1 LHILFSSIK
10 IKKRK
15 KLTMES
21 IKHKMDVLLS
31 TKAEA
36 EVREVYL
43 RQEKEKFDAES
54 SRVN

>member
-1 LHILFSSIK
+1 
-10 IKKRK
+10 
-15 KLTMES
+15 MES